1 MNNRVLII
9 GALGQLGGIFINALL
24 KRGDFVL
31 ASDIHAP
38 NPNTLGCDFI
48 ILDALNEKKINE
60 IILKHNISQV
70 YNFAA
75 VLSAK
80 GETDPMKTWEIN
92 MGAFLNV
99 VKASLGTSVNCI
111 FWPSSI
117 AVFSEHSGLDLV
129 RNEVPM
135 FPTTMYGVTKLAGE
149 KAMSYFNT
157 KGLIDIRSIRFPGI
171 VSSSEPG
178 GGTTDY
184 VVEMLNAAKQNMNY
198 ISPLRED
205 TVLPMMHVEDAVSAT
220 LKLMDTERE
229 KISISGAY
237 NLGSFETSPK
247 QWSEIIASLGY
258 ELKLE
263 FNEDFR
269 QSIADS
275 WPKKID
281 DTLFRKD
288 ISWLP
293 KFDAKSTAEDILRLI

>member
-9 GALGQLGGIFINALL
+9 GALGQLGGVFVDALL
-24 KRGDFVL
+24 ENGDFVL
-31 ASDIHAP
+31 ASDIHTP
-38 NPNTLGCDFI
+38 TPDQLNCDYVF
-48 ILDALNEKKINE
+48 LDALNTRKIKKT
-60 IILKHNISQV
+60 ILKYNISQI

-80 GETDPMKTWEIN
+80 GERYPMKTWEIN

-99 VKASLGTSVNCI
+99 VKASIGTSVKSI

-117 AVFSEHSGLDLV
+117 AVFSEQSGLEFV
-129 RNEVPM
+129 KNEVPM

-184 VVEMLNAAKQNMNY
+184 VVEMLKAAKLNKNY
-198 ISPLRED
+198 VSPLGKD
-205 TVLPMMHVEDAVSAT
+205 TVLPMMHIKDAVSAT
-220 LKLMDTERE
+220 LKLMSIGRE
-229 KISISGAY
+229 KISVSSAY
-237 NLGSFETSPK
+237 NLGSFETSPQ
-247 QWSEIIASLGY
+247 QWNKTITSLGY
-258 ELKLE
+258 RLKLE
-263 FNEDFR
+263 FKEDFR
-269 QSIADS
+269 QSIADT

-281 DTLFRKD
+281 DSLFRKD
-288 ISWLP
+288 VLWSP
-293 KFDAKSTAEDILRLI
+293 EFDEKSTAEDILKLI